1 MKKIILSAL
10 TAFVFTTITAQL
22 RDTRWKTLLQLSNGP
37 TTTAIDFRK
46 DTVLVY
52 TVADSTMI
60 ERMTYTK
67 SDTSLTLIKI
77 DGQSGCDTTPGK
89 YGFTISSGKLALK
102 LLQDDCYDRYSA
114 IQNTEWIKY

>member
-1 MKKIILSAL
+1 MKKIALSIA
-10 TAFVFTTITAQL
+10 TAFIFTGVFAQL
-22 RDTRWKTLLQLSNGP
+22 ENTRWKTSLQLSNGP
-37 TTTAIDFRK
+37 TSTAIDFRK

-52 TVADSTMI
+52 TLADSTMI

-67 SDTSLTLIKI
+67 ADNFFTLVKI

-89 YGFTISSGKLALK
+89 YGFNISGGKLSLK

-114 IQNTEWIKY
+114 IQNTEWIQY

>member
-1 MKKIILSAL
+1 LSAL

-22 RDTRWKTLLQLSNGP
+22 RDTRWKTSLQLSNGP

-77 DGQSGCDTTPGK
+77 DGQSGCDTIPGK
-89 YGFTISSGKLALK
+89 YGFTISGAKLALK